1 MTSKV
6 LESSS
11 AGLKKRAFCAIVL
24 AIGLAACSPVL
35 VREYRLTP
43 NQVGDSTLEI
53 KAGKALVPFGME
65 SFEAGPTESFG
76 FRRQWPNLATGRPGE
91 MSITFALDEKSDAWS
106 VRLREW
112 PVAHQTHFGADVE
125 AALVEELSRSGYKV
139 SRTK

>member
-1 MTSKV
+1 MV
-6 LESSS
+6 
-11 AGLKKRAFCAIVL
+11 CAIAL

-35 VREYRLTP
+35 VREYRVTP
-43 NQVGDSTLEI
+43 NQVGDSTLET

-65 SFEAGPTESFG
+65 SFDAGPTDSFG

-125 AALVEELSRSGYKV
+125 AALVEELLRSGYKV